1 MKVCNEI
8 KWRIDEADHPDQL
21 NLEINRHTSHCAEC
35 RAYAE
40 ERAQL
45 RSLLV
50 GGARVSV
57 PVNFDAMLNA
67 RLAEAKARKSFAWF
81 SPAVYLQFGTATA
94 VLAVMFFAAQYSNL
108 FSNNYQATQAGIS
121 SEIKTTFQNS
131 PLATIPPTPNVDYG
145 FNNVAPKPYQPAR
158 YNPVRTNRLAA
169 RTPDGYVSLND
180 GGVILVRGQNGE
192 REVPVQTVSIGAQPL
207 LYSSR
212 QPQIARSVST
222 F

>member
-21 NLEINRHTSHCAEC
+21 NLEINKHTSHCAEC
-35 RAYAE
+35 LAYAE

-45 RSLLV
+45 RSLLA
-50 GGARVSV
+50 GGARISV

-67 RLAEAKARKSFAWF
+67 RLAEVKARKSFAWF

-94 VLAVMFFAAQYSNL
+94 VLAVMFFAAQYSDL
-108 FSNNYQATQAGIS
+108 FSSKNYQALSAASASQINTKS
-121 SEIKTTFQNS
+121 PNS
-131 PLATIPPTPNVDYG
+131 LRATAPLPIAVGYG
-145 FNNVAPKPYQPAR
+145 FESGMSRQVR
-158 YNPVRTNRLAA
+158 YNPARINRLAP
-169 RTPDGYVSLND
+169 RTPDEYVSFND

-212 QPQIARSVST
+212 QPQMARSIST